1 MDNEAKMQIIKQ
13 AMSEGYKGNFTDLII
28 QQEEAMQKQN
38 QEQEQP
44 EQVQEQPQQQPMP
57 GGMEMPEQVNG
68 DLVQSYQD
76 APPGISNN
84 PTGGDVSNVVTDAN
98 QYKDGGAYRVSEMI
112 EYENGGPKV
121 SDKAEKIRN
130 DVKTMN
136 FKRYGGVSGY
146 VSKYQKG
153 GMKMIDPNAN
163 EGSGDAKV
171 GRTTQSTL
179 DYSKGEQK
187 TQETMGEVQDIANW
201 APVAGEI
208 IDAKHALTDLK
219 NKDYTGAALNAAG
232 FALPFV
238 PGGALKKGYKYLK
251 NNTFGKKLVQSDDK
265 LYRGIGPKGYTDLN
279 KSGVLRANQDPTKVM
294 SGSFDITKRFN
305 NTYVSPNAST
315 AVKYGDGVVAEI
327 NKNSA
332 KFSNTYSDKSW
343 SMFTRDKIPV
353 DQVNTYKKNLFGTHR
368 EFQKGGFK
376 SKYEHG
382 GKHEEKTEGQR
393 RRELNSAIA
402 NVSTNER
409 ETKILESTNFVE
421 NSMGYN
427 HEAYNRGYTNS
438 QASIDPITFTDLF
451 SPRIDEKGKSQGYS
465 NTQKKYF
472 KRFKEMGLP
481 TDSTGFKKEL
491 NKDNPVAAVEAM
503 RMVYGRTPEAIPE
516 VTDTLGMFHYYN
528 DNYRKNNNIKDLS
541 KSKKRFYEG
550 YKMDFKK

>member
-1 MDNEAKMQIIKQ
+1 
-13 AMSEGYKGNFTDLII
+13 MSEGYKGNFTDLII

-121 SDKAEKIRN
+121 SDKAEKIRK

-146 VSKYQKG
+146 
-153 GMKMIDPNAN
+153 A
-163 EGSGDAKV
+163 
-171 GRTTQSTL
+171 
-179 DYSKGEQK
+179 
-187 TQETMGEVQDIANW
+187 
-201 APVAGEI
+201 
-208 IDAKHALTDLK
+208 
-219 NKDYTGAALNAAG
+219 
-232 FALPFV
+232 
-238 PGGALKKGYKYLK
+238 
-251 NNTFGKKLVQSDDK
+251 
-265 LYRGIGPKGYTDLN
+265 
-279 KSGVLRANQDPTKVM
+279 
-294 SGSFDITKRFN
+294 
-305 NTYVSPNAST
+305 
-315 AVKYGDGVVAEI
+315 
-327 NKNSA
+327 
-332 KFSNTYSDKSW
+332 
-343 SMFTRDKIPV
+343 
-353 DQVNTYKKNLFGTHR
+353 
-368 EFQKGGFK
+368 

-393 RRELNSAIA
+393 RRELNSAIT

-427 HEAYNRGYTNS
+427 HEAYGRKYTNS

-451 SPRIDEKGKSQGYS
+451 SPRVDEKGKSQGYS

-491 NKDNPVAAVEAM
+491 KKDNPVAAVEAM